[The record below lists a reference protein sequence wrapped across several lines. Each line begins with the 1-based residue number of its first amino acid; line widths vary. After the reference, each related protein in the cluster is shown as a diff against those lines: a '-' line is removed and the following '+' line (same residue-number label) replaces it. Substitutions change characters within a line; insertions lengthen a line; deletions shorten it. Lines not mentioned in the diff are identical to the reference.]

1 MGDVKSIEL
10 SRCFC
15 FGVGIIVHDF
25 VYFVNGRSTQNY
37 VFETSKSTQKH
48 IHYIERIKGMCYNK
62 EK

>member
-1 MGDVKSIEL
+1 MKL